1 MPALIFLGLSYLL
14 FVLAMG
20 LTKWAWAEVEIDNE
34 GLDRDEHAP
43 PTTFKRALLSWLVP
57 TRWQSVRRIGEHA
70 VRE

>member
-1 MPALIFLGLSYLL
+1 
-14 FVLAMG
+14 MG